1 MYFFGYYVK
10 VPSSLSNLTISLFF
24 ACDVAT
30 VNLAGPQQRQE
41 NILGKKNCLGKA
53 LVIQSSRDQT
63 TFEGVKQDFL
73 LYIFKAAANSKIT
86 DSELIRYQTRL
97 HRRSFTSMHKADEV
111 PVVQLVLF
119 YSHGARESILRSMLS
134 VTT

>member
-1 MYFFGYYVK
+1 MK
-10 VPSSLSNLTISLFF
+10 VPSSLSNLTIYLFF

-73 LYIFKAAANSKIT
+73 LHIFKQLLIPRSQT
-86 DSELIRYQTRL
+86 ESDSELTRYQTRL

>member
-1 MYFFGYYVK
+1 MK

-73 LYIFKAAANSKIT
+73 LHIFKQLLIPRSQT
-86 DSELIRYQTRL
+86 ESDSELTRY
-97 HRRSFTSMHKADEV
+97 
-111 PVVQLVLF
+111 
-119 YSHGARESILRSMLS
+119 
-134 VTT
+134 

>member
-1 MYFFGYYVK
+1 MK

-73 LYIFKAAANSKIT
+73 LHIFKQL
-86 DSELIRYQTRL
+86 LIPRSQTQSSPDIRPGYIEGLLLACTKLMKYQL
-97 HRRSFTSMHKADEV
+97 SNLSFFTPMGPEN
-111 PVVQLVLF
+111 PLGGLC
-119 YSHGARESILRSMLS
+119 
-134 VTT
+134 